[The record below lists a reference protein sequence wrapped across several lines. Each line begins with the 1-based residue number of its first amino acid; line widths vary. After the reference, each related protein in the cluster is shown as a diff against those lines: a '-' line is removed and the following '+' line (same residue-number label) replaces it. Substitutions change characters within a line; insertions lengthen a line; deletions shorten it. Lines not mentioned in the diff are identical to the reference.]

1 MADSIMYQED
11 GFVILETNQP
21 ETFVSAEEL
30 LAKLQN
36 IIISY
41 PEILPRQLNKFD
53 SVAKKAQYLLDNYYE
68 LDFEDGNYLQW
79 YVIRLEK

>member
-21 ETFVSAEEL
+21 ETFVSYDEL
-30 LAKLQN
+30 LNKLQK
-36 IIISY
+36 IINDH
-41 PEILPRQLNKFD
+41 PDILPRQLNKFETLE
-53 SVAKKAQYLLDNYYE
+53 KKAQYLLDNYCE
-68 LDFEDGNYLQW
+68 LEFEDGNYLQW

>member
-11 GFVILETNQP
+11 CFVILETNQP
-21 ETFVSAEEL
+21 EIFVSAEEL
-30 LAKLQN
+30 LVKLQN
-36 IIISY
+36 IIISH
-41 PEILPRQLNKFD
+41 PDILPRQLNKFD